1 MTLSLDSWENVV
13 DQAAKLFDRNL
24 LPYYNDQQH
33 IPMILQTAG
42 ELMGVSSFDYV
53 KTNVP
58 LPEPLCSVK
67 RRLYISIPLVALYVN
82 QRVNLPE
89 LKVKMTKNFNVF
101 DDVKTMDS
109 ASSSSSSANVGR
121 DGDSMS
127 CHRIKNPKR
136 NKKFPRGDGIRNSKQ
151 PFLLEDPFYSIN
163 GVGDGSDNFSDS
175 DLTVLIQIFRVV
187 IMVHHWWKHHLLD
200 TTFLDHSSFE
210 EIEMA
215 RRNAR
220 YTNRKM
226 ISSIRGN
233 CLKTIGNYCYDDVDD
248 DVNDYYVDRTNTAAA
263 SDNEEEDENEYC
275 DDDDRSDQNDDD
287 DDEDDIFSR

>member
-1 MTLSLDSWENVV
+1 MTLSLDSWENVA
-13 DQAAKLFDRNL
+13 DQVAKLFDRNL

-33 IPMILQTAG
+33 IPMILQTVG

-89 LKVKMTKNFNVF
+89 LKVKMAKNFDVF

-109 ASSSSSSANVGR
+109 ASQSSSAN
-121 DGDSMS
+121 DSMG

-136 NKKFPRGDGIRNSKQ
+136 NKKFPRGDGVRNSKQ
-151 PFLLEDPFYSIN
+151 PFLLEDPFYSVN

-187 IMVHHWWKHHLLD
+187 IMVHHWWKHRLLD
-200 TTFLDHSSFE
+200 TTFLDHASFE

-215 RRNAR
+215 RRNVR
-220 YTNRKM
+220 YTNRKT
-226 ISSIRGN
+226 IGSIRGN

-248 DVNDYYVDRTNTAAA
+248 DVNDYYVDRVNTAAA
-263 SDNEEEDENEYC
+263 AGDEQEEEYCEN
-275 DDDDRSDQNDDD
+275 DDDRSDQDDD
-287 DDEDDIFSR
+287 DDDDIFSR